1 MYNVKHCLIMLYNIY
16 LISYSTMFYNVMKVS
31 IAATIDDEMLKW
43 VESQVKK
50 GKFANRSHGIEYCI
64 RYTKNNEK

>member
-1 MYNVKHCLIMLYNIY
+1 MLNNIS
-16 LISYSTMFYNVMKVS
+16 LISYSTIFYNMKIS
-31 IAATIDDEMLKW
+31 IATTIDDEMLKW
-43 VESQVKK
+43 IESQVKT

>member
-1 MYNVKHCLIMLYNIY
+1 MLNNIS
-16 LISYSTMFYNVMKVS
+16 LKSYSTMFYNMKIS

-43 VESQVKK
+43 VESQVKA

-64 RYTKNNEK
+64 RFTKNNDK

>member
-1 MYNVKHCLIMLYNIY
+1 
-16 LISYSTMFYNVMKVS
+16 MFYNMKIS

-43 VESQVKK
+43 VESQVKT